1 MFASFGD
8 TMYALLTS
16 LKSFGET
23 MYTIMFSPLTETIK
37 MLEKNFPLF
46 DFDGAI
52 GSLLLILGEER
63 TAEILSSSLLT
74 LTLSSFIVVY
84 VLFTI
89 VKYVVDLVS

>member
-8 TMYALLTS
+8 TMYSLLIS
-16 LKSFGET
+16 LKAFGET
-23 MYTIMFSPLTETIK
+23 MYTMMFTPLSETIE
-37 MLEKNFPLF
+37 MLEQSFPLF
-46 DFDGAI
+46 DFDGAMVT
-52 GSLLLILGEER
+52 LLLVLGEEA

-89 VKYVVDLVS
+89 VKYVVNLVT